1 MKSPNSKYALSLAC
15 LAIVMP
21 ASAQEQAASGPSSFD
36 VSASAFVNCLK
47 RTVQMGMTTKMDP
60 AVFREGFAK
69 SCKIEEAQFR
79 AEGIKQAMRQGRTEA
94 QATQE
99 IDGNIS
105 NGRHVF
111 AADQENYIKTGR
123 VPR

>member
-1 MKSPNSKYALSLAC
+1 MKSLHSKYALILAC
-15 LAIVMP
+15 SAIVMP
-21 ASAQEQAASGPSSFD
+21 ASAQGQAASAPSPFD
-36 VSASAFVNCLK
+36 VAANTFVNCLK

-60 AVFREGFAK
+60 VAFKEGFAK

-79 AEGIKQAMRQGRTEA
+79 AEGIKQAVRQGRTEA

-99 IDGNIS
+99 VDGNIA
-105 NGRHVF
+105 NGRRVF